1 MPFSKNQSI
10 IFNKEFFKKIF
21 IMKMISK
28 YQNNQEVIQFNTKKK
43 KLTSDEL
50 RSNLLALVSRH
61 LINSRCMSLKNV
73 FLNQTKE
80 FSGKNNSFSF

>member
-1 MPFSKNQSI
+1 MNYNLKKITDNTFYISMPFSKNQSI

-43 KLTSDEL
+43 KTNI
-50 RSNLLALVSRH
+50 R
-61 LINSRCMSLKNV
+61 
-73 FLNQTKE
+73 
-80 FSGKNNSFSF
+80 